1 MKILLA
7 AVDGGMLEQLM
18 LLLQR
23 FEPGSEI
30 QCADSVDAA
39 VSLLR
44 EPAAKHMA
52 LVDSTIASTPGL
64 IGFDRLVRAAQG
76 TPVVLISNDRA
87 RSTVLRALG
96 LGAAGVVRPNLQ
108 GVGLYY
114 ALKLMMAGETYVPA
128 TALDDAGEESN
139 VDAGRYRLSKREG
152 EVLRALLGG
161 QTNKHV
167 ARDLGIEEV
176 TVKLHL
182 RKIYRKLGVRNRT
195 QAVQLAM
202 GMRL

>member
-1 MKILLA
+1 MKLVLA
-7 AVDGGMLEQLM
+7 VAQGGMLDRLM

-30 QCADSVDAA
+30 QCAESVDAA
-39 VSLLR
+39 VALLR
-44 EPAAKHMA
+44 EPGTKHLA
-52 LVDSTIASTPGL
+52 LACDTIAGAPGL
-64 IGFDRLVRAAQG
+64 SSLERIVRAAHG
-76 TPVVLISNDRA
+76 TPIALVAADRS
-87 RSTVLRALG
+87 RPTVLRALAM
-96 LGAAGVVRPNLQ
+96 GAAGVLRPNFD
-108 GVGLYY
+108 GPGLYH
-114 ALKLMMAGETYVPA
+114 ALKLMIAGESYVPA
-128 TALDDAGEESN
+128 TVLEEAGPNGAADAGH
-139 VDAGRYRLSKREG
+139 YRLSKREG
-152 EVLRALLGG
+152 EVLRTLLGG
-161 QTNKHV
+161 QTNKQV